1 MSTVNIVV
9 DYGSIDF
16 ALRVIE
22 SIALSLLS
30 ILGITD
36 PCTGYLRGLFPERC
50 YDDIP
55 IWFWPVCGILFA
67 MVAVANFSSNNT
79 IVLVIQF
86 FIIVSYHPVSG
97 FEPDFYVII
106 AYGVALIRMDSLLL
120 KLSGTCGIILVKKLS
135 SSATVAAALRSGIIS
150 ILIIVRKL
158 SPLPAVPA
166 KPATSREIDYG
177 DRV

>member
-1 MSTVNIVV
+1 MTTVNIV

-22 SIALSLLS
+22 SIAFSSLS
-30 ILGITD
+30 ILGITE

-86 FIIVSYHPVSG
+86 LSIAHHHFASG
-97 FEPDFYVII
+97 FEPGVFVII
-106 AYGVALIRMDSLLL
+106 GCGVVSIRMDSLFLT
-120 KLSGTCGIILVKKLS
+120 LSGTCGIIAILILVKKPSSS
-135 SSATVAAALRSGIIS
+135 SSAAAA
-150 ILIIVRKL
+150 
-158 SPLPAVPA
+158 AA
-166 KPATSREIDYG
+166 SREIDYG
-177 DRV
+177 YSM